1 MLDIPWKNR
10 IVLFGTDAIDHRNKL
25 IEKIS
30 RYASE
35 VDRDNSDSIRKA
47 FVKYFFKNA
56 EYSHY
61 SGCIDMGTL
70 HIKGGSVNADW
81 LGTGGLNE
89 ELIIE
94 EKPECYAIK
103 DMGLLFPRCS
113 IYTIAFNLNGDI
125 LFDTIEKYETIENQM
140 NELRHDC
147 DAYHLDFM
155 NTIIENNQKD
165 PALLLQD
172 EDDFIV

>member
-10 IVLFGTDAIDHRNKL
+10 IVLFSTDADEHRNKL
-25 IEKIS
+25 LEKIS

-35 VDRDNSDSIRKA
+35 VDRDNSESIRKA
-47 FVKYFFKNA
+47 FVKYFFGNA

-61 SGCIDMGTL
+61 SGCIDIATL
-70 HIKGGSVNADW
+70 HMNGESVNADW
-81 LGTGGLNE
+81 LGTGGLHE

-94 EKPECYAIK
+94 EKPETYAIR

-113 IYTIAFNLNGDI
+113 VYTIAFNLNGDI
-125 LFDTIEKYETIENQM
+125 LFDTVEKYGSIENQM
-140 NELRHDC
+140 DELRHDC
-147 DAYHLDFM
+147 DTYLMNFM
-155 NTIIENNQKD
+155 NTLIENNQKD
-165 PALLLQD
+165 TSLLLQD

>member
-1 MLDIPWKNR
+1 MKYIPWKNR
-10 IVLFGTDAIDHRNKL
+10 IVLFGTDADEHRNRL
-25 IEKIS
+25 LEKIS

-35 VDRDNSDSIRKA
+35 VERDNSESIYRA

-61 SGCIDMGTL
+61 SGCIDIATL
-70 HIKGGSVNADW
+70 HMKGESVNADW
-81 LGTGGLNE
+81 LGTGGLSE
-89 ELIIE
+89 AEIIE
-94 EKPECYAIK
+94 ENPEHYAIR

-113 IYTIAFNLNGDI
+113 VYTIAFNLNGDI
-125 LFDTIEKYETIENQM
+125 LFDTVEKYGTIQNQM
-140 NELRHDC
+140 DELRHDC
-147 DAYHLDFM
+147 DAYLMNFM

-165 PALLLQD
+165 NSLLLQD

>member
-10 IVLFGTDAIDHRNKL
+10 IVLFGTAAIDHRNKL

-35 VDRDNSDSIRKA
+35 VVRDNSESIHRT

-56 EYSHY
+56 GYSQY

-70 HIKGGSVNADW
+70 HITQGNVHADW
-81 LGTGGLNE
+81 LGTGGLSE
-89 ELIIE
+89 ESIIE
-94 EKPECYAIK
+94 EKPEYYAIK
-103 DMGLLFPRCS
+103 DMVLLFPRCS

-125 LFDTIEKYETIENQM
+125 LFDTIEKYGSIENQI
-140 NELRHDC
+140 NELRHNSDT
-147 DAYHLDFM
+147 YHIDFM
-155 NTIIENNQKD
+155 NTIIENNQKAPD
-165 PALLLQD
+165 LFLQD

>member
-1 MLDIPWKNR
+1 MKYVPWKNR
-10 IVLFGTDAIDHRNKL
+10 IVLFGTDADEHRNKL
-25 IEKIS
+25 LEKIS

-35 VDRDNSDSIRKA
+35 VVRDNSDSIRKVFA
-47 FVKYFFKNA
+47 KYFFENA
-56 EYSHY
+56 EYSQY
-61 SGCIDMGTL
+61 SGCIDISTL
-70 HIKGGSVNADW
+70 HIDGGNVNADW
-81 LGTGGLNE
+81 LGTGGLYE
-89 ELIIE
+89 ESIIE
-94 EKPECYAIK
+94 EKPESYAIK
-103 DMGLLFPRCS
+103 DMGLLFPKCS

-125 LFDTIEKYETIENQM
+125 LFDTVEKYGTIQNQM
-140 NELRHDC
+140 DELRHNC

>member
-10 IVLFGTDAIDHRNKL
+10 IVLFGTNDIEYHNKL
-25 IEKIS
+25 IDKIS

-35 VDRDNSDSIRKA
+35 VDRDNSESVRKA

-56 EYSHY
+56 EYSQY
-61 SGCIDMGTL
+61 SGCIDMSTL
-70 HIKGGSVNADW
+70 HIESGNVNANW

-89 ELIIE
+89 ESIIE
-94 EKPECYAIK
+94 EKPKNYAIIN
-103 DMGLLFPRCS
+103 MSLLFPRCL

-125 LFDTIEKYETIENQM
+125 LFDTVEKYGSIENQID
-140 NELRHDC
+140 ELHHNFV
-147 DAYHLDFM
+147 AYHNDFM

-165 PALLLQD
+165 PLSSLTR
-172 EDDFIV
+172 

>member
-10 IVLFGTDAIDHRNKL
+10 IVLFGTDADEHRNKL
-25 IEKIS
+25 LEKIS

-35 VDRDNSDSIRKA
+35 VVRDNSDSIRKVFA
-47 FVKYFFKNA
+47 KYFFENA
-56 EYSHY
+56 EYSQY
-61 SGCIDMGTL
+61 SGCIDMSNL
-70 HIKGGSVNADW
+70 HIDGGNVNADW
-81 LGTGGLNE
+81 LGTGGLYE
-89 ELIIE
+89 ESIIE
-94 EKPECYAIK
+94 EKPESYAIK
-103 DMGLLFPRCS
+103 DMGLLFPKCS

-125 LFDTIEKYETIENQM
+125 LFDTVEKYGTIQNQM
-140 NELRHDC
+140 DELRHNC

>member
-10 IVLFGTDAIDHRNKL
+10 IILFGTNADEHRNKL
-25 IEKIS
+25 IGKIS

-35 VDRDNSDSIRKA
+35 VDRDNSESVRKA

-56 EYSHY
+56 EYSQY
-61 SGCIDMGTL
+61 SGCIDMSTL
-70 HIKGGSVNADW
+70 HIESGNVNANW
-81 LGTGGLNE
+81 LGTGGLYE
-89 ELIIE
+89 ESIIE
-94 EKPECYAIK
+94 EKPKNYAIIN
-103 DMGLLFPRCS
+103 MSLLFPRCP

-125 LFDTIEKYETIENQM
+125 LFDTIEKYGSIENQM
-140 NELRHDC
+140 DELHLNFV
-147 DAYHLDFM
+147 AYHNDFM

-165 PALLLQD
+165 PSLLLQD

>member
-10 IVLFGTDAIDHRNKL
+10 IVLFGTDADEHRNKL
-25 IEKIS
+25 LEKIS

-35 VDRDNSDSIRKA
+35 VVRDNSDSIRKVFA
-47 FVKYFFKNA
+47 KYFFENA
-56 EYSHY
+56 EYSQY
-61 SGCIDMGTL
+61 SGCIDISTL
-70 HIKGGSVNADW
+70 HIDGGNVNADW
-81 LGTGGLNE
+81 LGTGGLYE
-89 ELIIE
+89 ESIIE
-94 EKPECYAIK
+94 EKPESYAIK
-103 DMGLLFPRCS
+103 DMGLLFPKCS

-125 LFDTIEKYETIENQM
+125 IFDTVEKYGTIQNQM
-140 NELRHDC
+140 DELRHNC

>member
-1 MLDIPWKNR
+1 MKYIPWKNR
-10 IVLFGTDAIDHRNKL
+10 IILFGTDADEHRNKL
-25 IEKIS
+25 LEKIS

-35 VDRDNSDSIRKA
+35 VDRDNSDSIRKT
-47 FVKYFFKNA
+47 FLKYFFENA
-56 EYSHY
+56 EYSQY
-61 SGCIDMGTL
+61 SGCIDISTL
-70 HIKGGSVNADW
+70 HIDGGNVNADW
-81 LGTGGLNE
+81 LGTGGLYE

-103 DMGLLFPRCS
+103 DMGLLFPKCS

-125 LFDTIEKYETIENQM
+125 LFDTVEKYGTIQNQM
-140 NELRHDC
+140 DALRHDS
-147 DAYHLDFM
+147 DAYHIDFM
-155 NTIIENNQKD
+155 NTLIENNQKD